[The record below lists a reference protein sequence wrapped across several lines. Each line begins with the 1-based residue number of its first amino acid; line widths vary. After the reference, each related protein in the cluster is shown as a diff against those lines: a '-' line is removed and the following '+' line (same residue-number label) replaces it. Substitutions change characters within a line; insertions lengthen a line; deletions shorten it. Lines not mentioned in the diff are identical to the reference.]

1 MTKYQVETGG
11 KLYIAGEYAILSP
24 GQTAIL
30 MPIPIK
36 MKADIEAARH
46 FKITSD
52 MFDYSVGL
60 EPNVGYQLIQAS
72 IHTVSLLLGKET
84 KDLPPFHLRI
94 SGKMEA
100 EGKKYGL
107 GSSGSVTV
115 LTIKALAKFFHLS
128 LSNDLL
134 FKLAAY
140 TLLTLGD
147 NGSMGDI
154 ACIAYD
160 RMIAYKSF
168 DRQAISKRIH
178 DYSFEKVMKEDWQY
192 QIDVIEPQLDT
203 HFLVGWTKVPS
214 ISRDMIN
221 RVKDAID
228 ASFLA
233 ETQKAVL
240 DCQKGLESGDKD
252 LFVLS
257 LAQVSDLLQ
266 ELDPAIYHPKLLAL
280 KEACQGLNAV
290 AKSSG
295 SGGGDCGIAFSFDQA
310 STDRILT
317 NWQTNGIDLI
327 YDKRWLADD

>member
-36 MKADIEAARH
+36 MKATIKAARH

-60 EPNVGYQLIQAS
+60 EPDTGYQLIQAS
-72 IHTVSLLLGKET
+72 IRTVSLLLGKEIEN
-84 KDLPPFHLRI
+84 LPPFHLNI

-140 TLLTLGD
+140 TLLALGD

-154 ACIAYD
+154 ACIAYN

-168 DRQAISKRIH
+168 DRRDISEKIH
-178 DYSFEKVMKEDWQY
+178 HYSFEKVMKEDWLY
-192 QIDVIEPQLDT
+192 QIEVIEVKLDT

-221 RVKDAID
+221 HVKEAID
-228 ASFLA
+228 APFLS
-233 ETQKAVL
+233 ETQEAVL
-240 DCQKGLESGDKD
+240 DCQKGIESGDKD
-252 LFVLS
+252 LFILS
-257 LAQVSDLLQ
+257 LARISDLLQ

-280 KEACQGLNAV
+280 KEACEGVNAV

-317 NWQTNGIDLI
+317 YWRTKGIELI
-327 YDKRWLADD
+327 YDKRWIADD

>member
-1 MTKYQVETGG
+1 MIKYQVETGG

-36 MKADIEAARH
+36 MKADIEAARY

-60 EPNVGYQLIQAS
+60 EPDAGYQLIQAS
-72 IHTVSLLLGKET
+72 IRTVSLLLGKKVEE
-84 KDLPPFHLRI
+84 LPPFHLNI

-100 EGKKYGL
+100 NGKKYGL
-107 GSSGSVTV
+107 GSSGSVTI
-115 LTIKALAKFFHLS
+115 LTIKALAKLFHLS

-140 TLLTLGD
+140 TLLALGD

-154 ACIAYD
+154 ACIAYN

-168 DRQAISKRIH
+168 DRRVISEKIRC
-178 DYSFEKVMKEDWQY
+178 YSFEKVMKEDWLY
-192 QIDVIEPQLDT
+192 QIEVIEPKLDT
-203 HFLVGWTKVPS
+203 HVLVGWTKVPS

-228 ASFLA
+228 ASFLL

-257 LAQVSDLLQ
+257 LARVSDLLQ

-280 KEACQGLNAV
+280 KEACEGMNAV

-295 SGGGDCGIAFSFDQA
+295 SGGGDCGIAFSFDQV
-310 STDRILT
+310 STNHILT
-317 NWQTNGIDLI
+317 NWRTKDIELI